1 MSPITA
7 ADVAE
12 LRARTGVSML
22 ACKEA
27 LEEAKG
33 DQEKAIEI
41 LRKRGIAQAVKKAD
55 RTQNE
60 GALFVAQGQGKAALV
75 SLKCET
81 DFVARNADF
90 LSFGQGIAETLLE
103 KDLDA
108 AKADAEKRM
117 PEFVQKLGENITLG
131 EMQEITAPAIG
142 SYVHSNRKIAVV
154 IGLDLSGAESRAKDV
169 AMHAAAMNPAYVYPD
184 DVPQETLEKEREI
197 WKEQLKNEKK
207 PENILDKIMLGKE
220 KKFREENALIKQPFV
235 KDQNMTVEK
244 YLDGARVESYVR
256 VVI

>member
-1 MSPITA
+1 MSPVTA
-7 ADVAE
+7 ADVAA

-27 LEEAKG
+27 LDEAKG
-33 DQEKAIEI
+33 DQELAIDI

-55 RTQNE
+55 RTQHE
-60 GALFVAQGQGKAALV
+60 GALFVAQDDGKAALV

-90 LSFGQGIAETLLE
+90 LALGQGIAETLLQRG
-103 KDLDA
+103 LDA
-108 AKADAEKRM
+108 TKADAEKRL
-117 PEFVQKLGENITLG
+117 PEFIQKLGENIALG
-131 EMQEITAPAIG
+131 ELQEIMAPAIG

-154 IGLDLSGAESRAKDV
+154 IGLDRPGSGNLAKDA
-169 AMHAAAMNPAYVYPD
+169 AMHAAAMNPTYVYPD

-207 PENILDKIMLGKE
+207 PEAIWDKIMAGKE
-220 KKFREENALIKQPFV
+220 RKFREENALVKQPFV
-235 KDQNMTVEK
+235 KDQTMTVEK
-244 YLDGARVESYVR
+244 YLDGAKVESYVR
-256 VVI
+256 VVV

>member
-7 ADVAE
+7 ADVAK
-12 LRARTGVSML
+12 LRAITGVSMM

-27 LEEAKG
+27 LDEAQG

-60 GALFVAQGQGKAALV
+60 GALFVAQSEDKAALI

-81 DFVARNADF
+81 DFVARNPEFVALGD
-90 LSFGQGIAETLLE
+90 SVAKMLLDKGMDATKTATE
-103 KDLDA
+103 KQ
-108 AKADAEKRM
+108 M

-131 EMQEITAPAIG
+131 EMQEVSAPAVG
-142 SYVHSNRKIAVV
+142 SYVHSNRKIAVI
-154 IGLDLSGAESRAKDV
+154 IGLNQSGTSAIAKDV
-169 AMHAAAMNPAYVYPD
+169 AMHAAAMNPSYVYPE
-184 DVPQETLEKEREI
+184 DVPADVLEKEREI

-207 PENILDKIMLGKE
+207 PEAILEKIMLGKE
-220 KKFREENALIKQPFV
+220 KKFREENALVKQPFV
-235 KDQNMTVEK
+235 KDQNIAVEK
-244 YLDGARVESYVR
+244 HLNGAKVESYVR